1 MERQYKEHLSDY
13 LNWKDKE
20 QGEHADKW
28 LVFPHNVGPRMSI
41 DETSLSDG
49 ELYTIVSNKDA
60 KGKRGALAAIILGT
74 KSEDIIAALKNIDQS
89 VRETVTEITLDLSSS
104 MRKIAHKAFPKAV
117 QVTDRFHVQ
126 KLAMEALQE
135 MRISFRWDAINE
147 ENRQTAE
154 NKAARKRGEDV
165 EEYEPEVFENGDT
178 RKQLLARSRY
188 LLFKS
193 RNKWTESQK
202 KRAKILFELYPDIE
216 NAYNL
221 TDELRR
227 IYSSTKIKGVAYTK
241 LAHWY
246 KHVEDAGY
254 DSFQVVKQ
262 TIYENYIDIL
272 NFFDNRST
280 NASAESFN
288 AKIKNFRAQL
298 RGISD
303 VKYFLFR
310 LQKISMRNTQGFPP
324 DPWNT
329 ETRPSKQGT
338 ATCRLL
344 PRQYSSRMYI

>member
-1 MERQYKEHLSDY
+1 MEMVYP
-13 LNWKDKE
+13 KDLLRYFE
-20 QGEHADKW
+20 LTGFRE
-28 LVFPHNVGPRMSI
+28 
-41 DETSLSDG
+41 ETVLEKDRFGVESG
-49 ELYTIVSNKDA
+49 EL
-60 KGKRGALAAIILGT
+60 IL
-74 KSEDIIAALKNIDQS
+74 S
-89 VRETVTEITLDLSSS
+89 TEG
-104 MRKIAHKAFPKAV
+104 
-117 QVTDRFHVQ
+117 
-126 KLAMEALQE
+126 QE
-135 MRISFRWDAINE
+135 WDAINE
-147 ENRQTAE
+147 ENNKMAE
-154 NKAARKRGEDV
+154 NKAAIKRGEDID
-165 EEYEPEVFENGDT
+165 EYEPEVFENGDT

-254 DSFQVVKQ
+254 VSFQVVKQ

-310 LQKISMRNTQGFPP
+310 LQKIY
-324 DPWNT
+324 
-329 ETRPSKQGT
+329 
-338 ATCRLL
+338 A
-344 PRQYSSRMYI
+344 